1 MVSRT
6 IAGAT
11 SGLVMSTLLVAG
23 STTTAEAYRPW
34 GSTAAKNQVIKRSC
48 HYYPYRYV
56 VDPPT
61 DEWAAEI
68 FLTGPQGRR
77 HRERGDRLRLR
88 PCPGQALLAA
98 LPGLGDLRA
107 LQDAD
112 EDHLAARLRP
122 ARGLGQAVVLPT
134 AAPMT
139 RRSPRPTHVGLV
151 AALCAALLTL
161 TVPTAS
167 SAPTSASSAEPV
179 RAAGVKPWG
188 RTRARNQV
196 LKPGCRSYRYTYR
209 VTPPSDDWMAEIFL
223 VGPKKG
229 GIASA
234 TLFSDS
240 ERARGPGRGGCAATP

>member
-1 MVSRT
+1 
-6 IAGAT
+6 
-11 SGLVMSTLLVAG
+11 
-23 STTTAEAYRPW
+23 
-34 GSTAAKNQVIKRSC
+34 
-48 HYYPYRYV
+48 
-56 VDPPT
+56 
-61 DEWAAEI
+61 
-68 FLTGPQGRR
+68 
-77 HRERGDRLRLR
+77 
-88 PCPGQALLAA
+88 
-98 LPGLGDLRA
+98 
-107 LQDAD
+107 
-112 EDHLAARLRP
+112 
-122 ARGLGQAVVLPT
+122 
-134 AAPMT
+134 MT

-234 TLFSDS
+234 TLFSVS
-240 ERARGPGRGGCAATP
+240 EPARGRRSWRLCRNTVIRGRYTMKMKVTWGDGYQETIGRVPSSRFRLTARR